1 MSLGFFCLCD
11 YWTHAMRSYKTN
23 SQKKLH
29 FPINCRHLFATYWQ
43 KAQKMTLQEFE
54 RLSERI
60 RQKMLMLAGR
70 FSNATSQSVEPEDIV
85 QESLVALWRL
95 SESGYPIRDAEALA
109 VKIVKN
115 TCVAHYRKRRIDA
128 QPLGGT
134 DYGGGM
140 SASALTDDEDMAKI
154 ETQILGG
161 LTSSQRM
168 LLKMRND
175 DGLSLD
181 EIAAVTGKPKAS
193 VKTTISVARKQMLE
207 QLKRML

>member
-1 MSLGFFCLCD
+1 
-11 YWTHAMRSYKTN
+11 
-23 SQKKLH
+23 
-29 FPINCRHLFATYWQ
+29 
-43 KAQKMTLQEFE
+43 MTLQEFE
-54 RLSERI
+54 RLTERI
-60 RQKMLMLAGR
+60 RQKMLMLAGK
-70 FSNATSQSVEPEDIV
+70 FNDATQLSVEPEDIV

-115 TCVAHYRKRRIDA
+115 TCVAHYRKRKIVTQSIAGVDF
-128 QPLGGT
+128 
-134 DYGGGM
+134 GGGM
-140 SASALTDDEDMAKI
+140 QASALTDDEDMAKI
-154 ETQILGG
+154 ETKILGG

>member
-1 MSLGFFCLCD
+1 
-11 YWTHAMRSYKTN
+11 
-23 SQKKLH
+23 
-29 FPINCRHLFATYWQ
+29 
-43 KAQKMTLQEFE
+43 MTLQEFE

-70 FSNATSQSVEPEDIV
+70 FGNATRQSVEPEDIV
-85 QESLVALWRL
+85 QEAFVALWRL

-128 QPLGGT
+128 QPLSDA

-181 EIAAVTGKPKAS
+181 EISAVTGKPKAS

>member
-1 MSLGFFCLCD
+1 
-11 YWTHAMRSYKTN
+11 
-23 SQKKLH
+23 
-29 FPINCRHLFATYWQ
+29 
-43 KAQKMTLQEFE
+43 MTLQEFE

-60 RQKMLMLAGR
+60 RQKLLMLAGK
-70 FSNATSQSVEPEDIV
+70 FSDATRQSVEAEDIV

-115 TCVAHYRKRRIDA
+115 TCVAHYRKRRIVA
-128 QPLGGT
+128 QSIGGA
-134 DYGGGM
+134 DFGGGM

-154 ETQILGG
+154 EMQLFGS
-161 LTSSQRM
+161 LTPSQQM
-168 LLKMRND
+168 LLKMRNE

-181 EIAAVTGKPKAS
+181 EISAVTGKPKAS
-193 VKTTISVARKQMLE
+193 VKTTISIARKQMLE

>member
-1 MSLGFFCLCD
+1 MTCVYAAIYIIRTISA
-11 YWTHAMRSYKTN
+11 YSP
-23 SQKKLH
+23 QKNYISRLT
-29 FPINCRHLFATYWQ
+29 FAAFLLLIGR
-43 KAQKMTLQEFE
+43 KHKKMTLQEFE

-60 RQKMLMLAGR
+60 RQKMLLLAGR
-70 FSNATSQSVEPEDIV
+70 FSNAISQSVEPEDIV

-128 QPLGGT
+128 QPLGGA
-134 DYGGGM
+134 DYSGGM

-207 QLKRML
+207 QFKRML

>member
-1 MSLGFFCLCD
+1 
-11 YWTHAMRSYKTN
+11 
-23 SQKKLH
+23 
-29 FPINCRHLFATYWQ
+29 
-43 KAQKMTLQEFE
+43 
-54 RLSERI
+54 
-60 RQKMLMLAGR
+60 MLMLAGR
-70 FSNATSQSVEPEDIV
+70 FGNATSQSVEPEDIV

-154 ETQILGG
+154 ETQILGS

-207 QLKRML
+207 QIKRML